1 MNARLDMVNH
11 DNAPA
16 PLADCLRSAAAS
28 ILRSPTFAKAPRM
41 RQLLAFLIDA
51 ELTGSAGQLS
61 EYAIGLAVF
70 RRDPRVYDTTLD
82 PVVRVQTGRLR
93 ERLAAHYRA
102 AGAPDGLEISIPSG
116 GYAPRIA
123 APTIAPGGDVRLQLA
138 PLRDLSRVQ
147 GSDAFVWGLEDELG
161 ARLYRTFGE
170 GITLGNGGA
179 GGGAVD
185 YRLEGGIRV
194 EGRRVRACVRLV
206 EGGAGQVAWMS
217 QFDGDGDLGM
227 ALQEELAGAIYDGLR
242 RHLAGVA

>member
-1 MNARLDMVNH
+1 MNARLDMMNH
-11 DNAPA
+11 DNGPA
-16 PLADCLRSAAAS
+16 PLADCLRNAAAS
-28 ILRSPTFAKAPRM
+28 ILRGPTFAKAPRM

-102 AGAPDGLEISIPSG
+102 AGAPDGLEISIPNG
-116 GYAPRIA
+116 GYALRIA
-123 APTIAPGGDVRLQLA
+123 APAVAPGGGVRLQLA
-138 PLRDLSRVQ
+138 PLRDLSRVR
-147 GSDAFVWGLEDELG
+147 GSDAFVWGLDDELC
-161 ARLYRTFGE
+161 ARLYRAFGE
-170 GITLGNGGA
+170 AVTLG
-179 GGGAVD
+179 GGGVAD

-206 EGGAGQVAWMS
+206 DEGAAVAWMS

-227 ALQEELAGAIYDGLR
+227 ALQEELAGAICDGLR
-242 RHLAGVA
+242 RHLDGEA